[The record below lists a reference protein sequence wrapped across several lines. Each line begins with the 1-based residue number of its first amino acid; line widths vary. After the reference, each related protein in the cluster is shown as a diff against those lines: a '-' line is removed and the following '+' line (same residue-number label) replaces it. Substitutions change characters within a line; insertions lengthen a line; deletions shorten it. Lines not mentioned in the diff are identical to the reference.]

1 MLNNSQIEQRITQA
15 LEKIEDQVNTELVD
29 EAYNSYIALIQE
41 LESAKS
47 TPHYLLAGTYLSFA
61 YFLFRV
67 SEFESFF
74 KMLIKAQDN
83 GYSKDE
89 IEKVLYQAFIEPNLK
104 EFQDNYET
112 NMAYLNRNS
121 YLSIEHNLSFQELPF
136 WLLPTGVQNEFYLYN
151 KEQQLIKEKIV
162 LYQYQQIPSVTI
174 SDAFSDF
181 IILEE
186 WNWNN
191 VITVTSALKN
201 SNKSAYIIIH
211 QIGKFLSCLQG
222 SLLVDV
228 TNILIFDNHYVLKE
242 YLLTTNSILPYN
254 IIDLSED
261 QSNVFKNILSDIHNT
276 RIRKEHRDGSR
287 ILLSICIPSYNRGH
301 KAYENIIQL
310 LQLHYNEEIEI
321 IISNNGTQ
329 NETKP
334 YYEKISEIEDGRLT
348 YFAFEENQGYAIN
361 CCKVCELAKGEFI
374 LLLSDE
380 DQIDFRVL
388 SIIMDSLSKSRETLS
403 IFRAS
408 TSSQSKQSNKIASMG
423 KEATLQFMLSSNYM
437 SGMIYSNKFLKKA
450 NGIQYIKDNINNSA
464 CFWYPHMVWEML
476 LCQYGH
482 IQSTE
487 LVLIQEGQAEKT
499 ECDEVEV
506 ENLIV
511 PYYASFE
518 GRLEQHEDFT
528 MFFSDLE
535 IYKEDTDLRRKM
547 YLQLCSKTCI
557 LIAISIQAF
566 YSKTNLDLL
575 ELNKR
580 AYQFCSNEQF
590 YKTNVSSDRLHYKE
604 DLKLIEKGFNFI
616 KAKLQTI

>member
-1 MLNNSQIEQRITQA
+1 MINSLLENRINQT
-15 LEKIEDQVNTELVD
+15 LVKIEDQINSGLAD
-29 EAYNSYIALIQE
+29 EAYNSYIVLIEE
-41 LESAKS
+41 LEREHG
-47 TPHYLLAGTYLSFA
+47 TLRQLLGEVYLSFA

-74 KMLIKAQDN
+74 IMLIKAQDN

-89 IEKVLYQAFIEPNLK
+89 IEKVLYQAFVEPNLK
-104 EFQDNYET
+104 EFQDNYEA

-136 WLLPTGVQNEFYLYN
+136 WLLPTGVQNEFYLYD
-151 KEQQLIKEKIV
+151 KEKQLIKEKII

-181 IILEE
+181 LILEE

-191 VITVTSALKN
+191 ITTVTNALKN

-222 SLLVDV
+222 SLLADI
-228 TNILIFDNHYVLKE
+228 TNILIFDNHYALKE

-254 IIDLSED
+254 IIDLSQD
-261 QSNVFKNILSDIHNT
+261 QSNVIKNVLSDIHNT
-276 RIRKEHRDGSR
+276 RIRKENRDGSR

-321 IISNNGTQ
+321 ILSNNGTQ

-380 DQIDFRVL
+380 DLVDFRVL
-388 SIIMDSLSKSRETLS
+388 SIVMDILSKSRETLS

-423 KEATLQFMLSSNYM
+423 EEAMLEFMLTSNYM
-437 SGMIYSNKFLKKA
+437 SGIIYSNSVLKKT
-450 NGIQYIKDNINNSA
+450 NGIEYVKNNISNSA
-464 CFWYPHMVWEML
+464 CFWYPHMVWEMM
-476 LCQYGH
+476 LCQYGNV
-482 IQSTE
+482 QSTE
-487 LVLIQEGQAEKT
+487 LVLIDEGEAEKT
-499 ECDEVEV
+499 ECDEVKVNE
-506 ENLIV
+506 ELII
-511 PYYASFE
+511 PYYGTIK
-518 GRLEQHEDFT
+518 GRLEQHEGFT
-528 MFFSDLE
+528 LVFKDLA
-535 IYKEDTDLRRKM
+535 ICKQNSNILRKM
-547 YLQLCSKTCI
+547 YLQLCAKTLFLTKLSIDVFYKKTTANIQEI
-557 LIAISIQAF
+557 LNRAFDFCLSDKF
-566 YSKTNLDLL
+566 YSSHISNNLSD
-575 ELNKR
+575 
-580 AYQFCSNEQF
+580 YQN
-590 YKTNVSSDRLHYKE
+590 
-604 DLKLIEKGFNFI
+604 DLKILTDYYNK
-616 KAKLQTI
+616 TINYK